1 MNICQNWKYNFQ
13 KFSMA
18 AFCVYKRRTCV
29 MIFLA
34 FNWSRLMGF
43 LLYHFHNVSAYWHIK
58 NCYKVPRW
66 CQEAKGNTQN
76 TLYHCQYLV
85 VNQHRH
91 FYCLTSSL
99 DQCWMI
105 LTKILYSI
113 KENVLLVRRGRGWR
127 IYYKMK
133 TYRILNQ
140 LHAFIKNFPNISK
153 QNIKYLPIFQ
163 NICLW
168 FVEEGVWR
176 RV

>member
-43 LLYHFHNVSAYWHIK
+43 LLYHFHNVSEYWHIK

-85 VNQHRH
+85 VNKYGH
-91 FYCLTSSL
+91 FYCLTFSI

-105 LTKILYSI
+105 LTKILTALRKMYYWCGEAVAEEFI
-113 KENVLLVRRGRGWR
+113 TKWR
-127 IYYKMK
+127 HIGYWINSTLSLKLSP
-133 TYRILNQ
+133 IS
-140 LHAFIKNFPNISK
+140 PNKI
-153 QNIKYLPIFQ
+153 
-163 NICLW
+163 
-168 FVEEGVWR
+168 
-176 RV
+176 

>member
-1 MNICQNWKYNFQ
+1 MCNDFLGLQLEQING
-13 KFSMA
+13 FS
-18 AFCVYKRRTCV
+18 FVSFPQCVRILAYKELC
-29 MIFLA
+29 
-34 FNWSRLMGF
+34 
-43 LLYHFHNVSAYWHIK
+43 
-58 NCYKVPRW
+58 CYKVPRW

-85 VNQHRH
+85 VNQHIH

-113 KENVLLVRRGRGWR
+113 KENVLLVRRGCGWR